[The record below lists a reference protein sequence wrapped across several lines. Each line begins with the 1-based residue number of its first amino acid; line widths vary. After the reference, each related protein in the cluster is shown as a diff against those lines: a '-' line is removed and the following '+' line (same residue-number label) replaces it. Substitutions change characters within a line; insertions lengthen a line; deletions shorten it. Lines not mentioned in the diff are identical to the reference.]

1 MNTLVIK
8 SWHASEIPDENGNYV
23 HIAGRTD
30 GLISWIFNL
39 IGISPTVELK
49 VSVGKISFVENSWA
63 GLFECHT
70 PLENVCT
77 TFYGYI
83 KPWKEAF
90 ILGVVVGFVIFMPVA
105 ISGILAGIFVG
116 ILVGI
121 LVGIIYYSLN
131 KTLKV
136 GFCDIGGDS
145 REIKFKRSIIEGH
158 NIDEQAAAGVCR
170 LIQAKLQGFS
180 APQHLNRPPPPPP
193 RSQSSAASVP
203 PPPATTSTKY
213 YYADAQSQPKGPVDY
228 AELLALEK
236 SGELKPDT
244 KVIVEGGAAW
254 RYMD

>member
-105 ISGILAGIFVG
+105 ISGILAGIFVADSCG
-116 ILVGI
+116 YPCW
-121 LVGIIYYSLN
+121 YYL
-131 KTLKV
+131 L
-136 GFCDIGGDS
+136 F
-145 REIKFKRSIIEGH
+145 
-158 NIDEQAAAGVCR
+158 
-170 LIQAKLQGFS
+170 
-180 APQHLNRPPPPPP
+180 PQQNTESGLLRHR
-193 RSQSSAASVP
+193 RR
-203 PPPATTSTKY
+203 
-213 YYADAQSQPKGPVDY
+213 QPGN
-228 AELLALEK
+228 
-236 SGELKPDT
+236 
-244 KVIVEGGAAW
+244 
-254 RYMD
+254 